1 MGYRNLIK
9 AFCLSLMSVSLF
21 GATPAGDDFLSKSR
35 DEGIDAAVYTFEKN
49 REIVV
54 QLDTEFSG
62 NWSEEEISILEENV
76 NIAVAKKRVSF
87 IGITKGNTTYFDI
100 AFVKDENGAI
110 RASSYK
116 RAESKPFESAVD
128 VYY

>member
-1 MGYRNLIK
+1 
-9 AFCLSLMSVSLF
+9 MSVSLF